1 MVDNFLKSSI
11 PILLSIVLS
20 SCAIAGTWVYERLDN
35 YLADYFKEYADFSKE
50 QNNEIEKI
58 SKDYLDWFSANE
70 LPRIK
75 LLIKELKDIKSDNPE
90 TTVFS
95 AYEDGQKIFRRTNS
109 YFEEPIIN
117 FSKTLDENQI
127 IEIGK
132 HFEEIR
138 EKREEEQ
145 REEEKNYL
153 DEILENY
160 VSGFDRVGIILRE
173 DQITIIRS
181 KLQTYIPLRAEWSS
195 LQEEWVNEFIQLLK
209 QNNSKGYEEKMLLF
223 LQSIQSLG
231 DGVFENN
238 ADKNQILSIEIISY
252 VFSSSDERQM
262 TNFRRNMDIY
272 LKSINRILSK
282 RSVN

>member
-20 SCAIAGTWVYERLDN
+20 SCSIAGTWVYERLDN

-70 LPRIK
+70 LPRIR

-90 TTVFS
+90 ITVLS

-138 EKREEEQ
+138 QKREEEQ
-145 REEEKNYL
+145 REERENYL

-160 VSGFDRVGIILRE
+160 VSGFDRVGITLRE

-209 QNNSKGYEEKMLLF
+209 QNNTSGYEEKMLLF

-231 DGVFENN
+231 DGVFENK
-238 ADKNQILSIEIISY
+238 ADKNQILSMEIISY
-252 VFSSSDERQM
+252 VFSSSNERQM
-262 TNFRRNMDIY
+262 KNFRLNMDIY

>member
-20 SCAIAGTWVYERLDN
+20 SCSIAGTWVYERLDS

-90 TTVFS
+90 ITVLS
-95 AYEDGQKIFRRTNS
+95 AYEDGEKIFRRTNS

-145 REEEKNYL
+145 REEGKNYL

-238 ADKNQILSIEIISY
+238 TDKNQILSIEIISY

-262 TNFRRNMDIY
+262 KNFRRNMDIY

>member
-20 SCAIAGTWVYERLDN
+20 SCSIAGTWVYERLDS

-70 LPRIK
+70 LPRVK

-90 TTVFS
+90 ITVLS
-95 AYEDGQKIFRRTNS
+95 AYEDGEKIFRRTNS

-145 REEEKNYL
+145 REEGKNYL

-262 TNFRRNMDIY
+262 KNFRRNMDIY

>member
-20 SCAIAGTWVYERLDN
+20 SCSIAGTWVYERLDN

-90 TTVFS
+90 IAVLS

-145 REEEKNYL
+145 REEKKNYL

-262 TNFRRNMDIY
+262 KNFRRNMDIY

>member
-20 SCAIAGTWVYERLDN
+20 SCSIAGTWVYERLDN

-145 REEEKNYL
+145 REEKKNYL

-231 DGVFENN
+231 NGVFETK

-262 TNFRRNMDIY
+262 KNFRRNMDIY

>member
-20 SCAIAGTWVYERLDN
+20 SCSIAGTWVYERLDN

-90 TTVFS
+90 IAVLS

-145 REEEKNYL
+145 REEGKNYL

-231 DGVFENN
+231 DGVFENK

>member
-20 SCAIAGTWVYERLDN
+20 SCSIAGTWVYERLDN

-75 LLIKELKDIKSDNPE
+75 LLIKKLKDINGNNPE
-90 TTVFS
+90 ITVLS

-132 HFEEIR
+132 HFKEIR

-145 REEEKNYL
+145 REEKKNYL
-153 DEILENY
+153 EEILENY

-173 DQITIIRS
+173 DQITIIRF

-231 DGVFENN
+231 DGVFENK

-262 TNFRRNMDIY
+262 KNFRRNMDIY

>member
-20 SCAIAGTWVYERLDN
+20 SCSIAGTWVYERLDN

-58 SKDYLDWFSANE
+58 SKDYLDWFSENE

-75 LLIKELKDIKSDNPE
+75 LLIKELKDIKSDNPKI
-90 TTVFS
+90 TVLS

-145 REEEKNYL
+145 REEGKNYL

-181 KLQTYIPLRAEWSS
+181 KLQRYIPLRDEWSS

-262 TNFRRNMDIY
+262 KNFRRNMDIY

>member
-20 SCAIAGTWVYERLDN
+20 SCSIAGTWVYERLDN

-75 LLIKELKDIKSDNPE
+75 LLIKELKDIKSDKPE
-90 TTVFS
+90 IAVLS

-153 DEILENY
+153 EEILENY

-209 QNNSKGYEEKMLLF
+209 QNKSKGYEEKMLLF

-231 DGVFENN
+231 DGVFENK

>member
-20 SCAIAGTWVYERLDN
+20 SCSIAGTWVYERLDN

-90 TTVFS
+90 ITVFS

-145 REEEKNYL
+145 REEKKDYL

-238 ADKNQILSIEIISY
+238 AEKNRILSIEIISY

-262 TNFRRNMDIY
+262 KNFRRNMDIY

>member
-20 SCAIAGTWVYERLDN
+20 SCSIAGTWVYERLDN

-70 LPRIK
+70 LPRVK

-90 TTVFS
+90 ITVLS
-95 AYEDGQKIFRRTNS
+95 AYEDGEKIFRRTNS

-145 REEEKNYL
+145 REEKKNYL

-262 TNFRRNMDIY
+262 KNFRRNMDIY

>member
-20 SCAIAGTWVYERLDN
+20 SCSIAGTWVYERLDN

-90 TTVFS
+90 ITVFS

-145 REEEKNYL
+145 REEKKDYL

-262 TNFRRNMDIY
+262 KNFRRNMDIY

>member
-20 SCAIAGTWVYERLDN
+20 SCSIAGTWVYERLDS

-90 TTVFS
+90 ITVLS
-95 AYEDGQKIFRRTNS
+95 AYEDGEKIFRRTNS

-145 REEEKNYL
+145 REEKNNYL

-262 TNFRRNMDIY
+262 KNFRRNMDIY

>member
-20 SCAIAGTWVYERLDN
+20 SCSIAGTWVYERLDN

-145 REEEKNYL
+145 REEKKNYL

-209 QNNSKGYEEKMLLF
+209 QNNSESYEEKMLLF

-262 TNFRRNMDIY
+262 KNFRRNMDIY